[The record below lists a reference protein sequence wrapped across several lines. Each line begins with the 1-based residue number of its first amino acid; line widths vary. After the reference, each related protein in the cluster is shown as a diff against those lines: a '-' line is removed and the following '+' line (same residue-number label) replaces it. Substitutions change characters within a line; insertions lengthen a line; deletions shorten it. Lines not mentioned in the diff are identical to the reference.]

1 MKKLLIILMMAAA
14 FTFGFF
20 GQNLLNAHAEEEE
33 TQELNRYFTSIQIRD
48 GDSLWEIAG
57 RYAKDSGYSQREYVE
72 ELKRM
77 NGLHHD
83 HIHSGEYL
91 TVVYFAE

>member
-1 MKKLLIILMMAAA
+1 MKKLLIILMMVAG
-14 FTFGFF
+14 FTFGFY
-20 GQNLLNAHAEEEE
+20 GQNSLSAHAEEEE
-33 TQELNRYFTSIQIRD
+33 TPERNRYFTSIQIQD
-48 GDSLWEIAG
+48 GDSLWDIAG
-57 RYAKDSGYSQREYVE
+57 RYAKGSGYSRREYVK

-77 NGLHHD
+77 NGLRHD